1 MEFMDGRIFTNV
13 NLPEV
18 GPDEREQ
25 AYAEMVRVLAM
36 LHKYDYKKIGL
47 EDYAKSGKNYYERQ
61 VKTWTMQYRAAE
73 TEKIKEMDYLIEW
86 LPKNIP
92 AEEQYTKTTVVHGD
106 FKLDNV
112 VFHKTEMKIIAVLD
126 WELSTLGN
134 GFSDL
139 ANVASYYHLPAFKSR
154 GLGNFDKDMSGIPT
168 EFMLRDSYLR
178 NIGANFEVTE
188 DTWSFLLAQTYHKNT
203 SICQGVYKRSL
214 QGNASSTTAN

>member
-1 MEFMDGRIFTNV
+1 
-13 NLPEV
+13 
-18 GPDEREQ
+18 
-25 AYAEMVRVLAM
+25 
-36 LHKYDYKKIGL
+36 
-47 EDYAKSGKNYYERQ
+47 
-61 VKTWTMQYRAAE
+61 
-73 TEKIKEMDYLIEW
+73 MDYLIEW
-86 LPKNIP
+86 LPNNIP
-92 AEEQYTKTTVVHGD
+92 EEEQYTKTTLVHGD
-106 FKLDNV
+106 YKLDNV